1 MPPARKTVM
10 VVDSDE
16 SSRERLSQI
25 LRRDHR
31 VLRAGSAEAGLGLIG
46 KDGVDV
52 VLADHSLPGVSGFDF
67 LRIVRENYPLAEF
80 VMLGGEA
87 DVDAAV
93 TAVKLG
99 AYHFLVK
106 SAAPDAVQSI
116 VAHPSERQDLN
127 RKGRAISDDGKGA
140 ARGGGWDRQ
149 GSTGRDLPTDTG

>member
-10 VVDSDE
+10 GVASAGAG
-16 SSRERLSQI
+16 RERLSQI

-52 VLADHSLPGVSGFDF
+52 VLADHSLPGVSGLDF

-80 VMLGGEA
+80 VMLGNEA

-93 TAVKLG
+93 AAVKLG

-106 SAAPDAVQSI
+106 SAAPELSLI
-116 VAHPSERQDLN
+116 P
-127 RKGRAISDDGKGA
+127 I
-140 ARGGGWDRQ
+140 
-149 GSTGRDLPTDTG
+149 